1 MRLAKIVTVAL
12 MFFCGPCPCLG
23 QGQDRFAGWCNG
35 LELAA
40 SPYLVEFLSG
50 VVPDEK
56 NSRCV
61 TWAIHR
67 LGNERYAPAVSALV
81 KLLDFHRPPTEDE
94 KMGVFLRPSLVGEMF
109 PATESLEQIGEGA
122 KAEVLR
128 AIGSD
133 SVSAK
138 TRENAVAVWM
148 EIYKYE
154 RPKGVALL
162 KLEENKPSTAA
173 VRQKFKIAAR
183 MAVKY
188 CIGVPEQPACETAAK
203 TGRF

>member
-1 MRLAKIVTVAL
+1 
-12 MFFCGPCPCLG
+12 MFCCVPCASLG
-23 QGQDRFAGWCNG
+23 QGQDRFDGRCNG
-35 LELAA
+35 LTLAA
-40 SPYLVEFLSG
+40 SPYLVEFLTEA
-50 VVPDEK
+50 VPDEK

-81 KLLDFHRPPTEDE
+81 KLLDFHRPPTKDE
-94 KMGVFLRPSLVGEMF
+94 KMGFFLRPSLVGEMF
-109 PATESLEQIGEGA
+109 PAAESLEQIGEGA
-122 KAEVLR
+122 KSEVLR

-133 SVSAK
+133 SVSAI
-138 TRENAVAVWM
+138 TRRNAVAVWM
-148 EIYKYE
+148 EVYKYK
-154 RPKGVALL
+154 RQKGVALL
-162 KLEENKPSTAA
+162 KLEENKPSTTA

-188 CIGVPEQPACETAAK
+188 CIGMPEQPACETAAK

>member
-1 MRLAKIVTVAL
+1 
-12 MFFCGPCPCLG
+12 MFCCVPYGSLG
-23 QGQDRFAGWCNG
+23 QGQDRFDGWCNG
-35 LELAA
+35 LTLAA
-40 SPYLVEFLSG
+40 SPYLAEFLTE

-81 KLLDFHRPPTEDE
+81 KLLDFHRPPTEEE
-94 KMGVFLRPSLVGEMF
+94 KMGFFLRPSLVGEMF
-109 PATESLEQIGEGA
+109 PAAESLEQIGEGA

-133 SVSAK
+133 SVSAI
-138 TRENAVAVWM
+138 TRRNAVAGWM
-148 EIYKYE
+148 EVYKYE
-154 RPKGVALL
+154 RLKGVALL
-162 KLEENKPSTAA
+162 KPEENKPSTAT
-173 VRQKFKIAAR
+173 VRQKLKIAAR

-188 CIGVPEQPACETAAK
+188 CIGMPEQPACETAAT
-203 TGRF
+203 TGHF

>member
-1 MRLAKIVTVAL
+1 LRLAKIITVAL
-12 MFFCGPCPCLG
+12 MFFCVPCPSLG
-23 QGQDRFAGWCNG
+23 QGQDRFAVWCNG

-40 SPYLVEFLSG
+40 SPYLVEFLTG

-56 NSRCV
+56 NARCV

-67 LGNERYAPAVSALV
+67 LGNEHYAPAVSALV
-81 KLLDFHRPPTEDE
+81 KLLDFHRPPTEDD

-109 PATESLEQIGEGA
+109 PAAESLEQIGEGA

-162 KLEENKPSTAA
+162 KLEENRLSTAA
-173 VRQKFKIAAR
+173 VRLKFKIAAR
-183 MAVKY
+183 MSVKY